1 MPSFDMVSEVDL
13 HEVTNAVDQANRE
26 LKTRFDFRGVNARF
40 EVSENQVKLS
50 AEAEIQ
56 LDQMLD
62 ILREKFSKRS
72 IDPRVIEIQG
82 SDHIGKVLYREIGVQ
97 QGIDGLIAKK
107 VVKMVKAAKTKVQV
121 SIQGEKIRFSGKKRD
136 HLQEIISLMKEAEFE
151 IPLQFNNFRE

>member
-1 MPSFDMVSEVDL
+1 M
-13 HEVTNAVDQANRE
+13 
-26 LKTRFDFRGVNARF
+26 
-40 EVSENQVKLS
+40 KLS

>member
-40 EVSENQVKLS
+40 EVSEDQVKLS

-82 SDHIGKVLYREIGVQ
+82 SDHIGKVLYREISVQ

>member
-40 EVSENQVKLS
+40 EVSENQVRLS

-136 HLQEIISLMKEAEFE
+136 HLQEIISLNL
-151 IPLQFNNFRE
+151 IG

>member
-56 LDQMLD
+56 LDQMLN

-72 IDPRVIEIQG
+72 IDPRVIEIKG
-82 SDHIGKVLYREIGVQ
+82 SDHIGKVLYREISVQ

-136 HLQEIISLMKEAEFE
+136 HLQEIICLMKEAEFE